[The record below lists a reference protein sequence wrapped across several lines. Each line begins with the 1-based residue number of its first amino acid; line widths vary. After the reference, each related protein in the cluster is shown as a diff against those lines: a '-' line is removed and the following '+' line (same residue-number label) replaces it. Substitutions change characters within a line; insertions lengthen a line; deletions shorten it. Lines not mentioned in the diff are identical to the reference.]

1 MSVMDDL
8 DELGQS
14 LPQEMR
20 DQFTNLRELDL
31 SVENNV
37 DKAKKLE
44 RKLFASAKKMDGKER
59 EAAHEEVMKHFNKAK
74 EDADEKVEI
83 ATRTQNMILNVIKQ
97 LDAQIEKKK
106 ADLDREI
113 PGSSERIERLSLET
127 DGHPT
132 SRSGKVHKY
141 ALNPTKANDKQTKKN
156 SKSKH
161 LTRKEKKRLD
171 SNASSTSV
179 EKNMVYPTSSSSI
192 QEPRPDSASSGALV
206 AQQQTSSLPVPT
218 SASSMAG
225 SANSVVP
232 VNLGHIGPG
241 GNAIAAAASQAIA
254 ATQQM
259 QQGRRT
265 ASLKASYE
273 AINTGGGVHAA
284 EFSRELAGAA
294 QTAIA
299 AIQESSKKNKK
310 KVSSVNGAS
319 TNAIPAS
326 PQQLQV
332 QQQSPHQ
339 QQTAAAA
346 SAAPVASALS
356 DQTGALPESR
366 PASANSGPLVV
377 QQQSSSVGSTS
388 AAAAAAHAAAA
399 AAAAAPSSGGLT
411 NSVGPVSYNLGHIG
425 AGGNAIAAAASQ
437 AIAATQHMQQGR
449 RTASLKASYEAINT
463 GGVHAAEFSRELA
476 GAAQTA
482 IAAIQESSKKNKKK
496 VTSTNVTSTNVIP
509 SSMQQQAVHQQQQAQ
524 QQTVHQQQSHQQQV
538 HQQQAAVAS
547 ATVAVASVSGHQV
560 SATNSSATAATT
572 SAAQANTVADP
583 DNPDWTYDPN
593 EPRYCICNQVSYGD
607 MVACDNSDC
616 PFEWFHYP
624 CVNITAPPKG
634 KWYCPQCTSSM
645 KRRGGRKN

>member
-141 ALNPTKANDKQTKKN
+141 ALNPTKANDKQTAKKN

-356 DQTGALPESR
+356 DQTGASFN
-366 PASANSGPLVV
+366 SAN
-377 QQQSSSVGSTS
+377 
-388 AAAAAAHAAAA
+388 
-399 AAAAAPSSGGLT
+399 
-411 NSVGPVSYNLGHIG
+411 
-425 AGGNAIAAAASQ
+425 
-437 AIAATQHMQQGR
+437 AATSTIAQ
-449 RTASLKASYEAINT
+449 TN
-463 GGVHAAEFSRELA
+463 A
-476 GAAQTA
+476 GAEVETHEW
-482 IAAIQESSKKNKKK
+482 I
-496 VTSTNVTSTNVIP
+496 
-509 SSMQQQAVHQQQQAQ
+509 
-524 QQTVHQQQSHQQQV
+524 
-538 HQQQAAVAS
+538 
-547 ATVAVASVSGHQV
+547 
-560 SATNSSATAATT
+560 
-572 SAAQANTVADP
+572 
-583 DNPDWTYDPN
+583 YDPN
-593 EPRYCICNQVSYGD
+593 EPRYCICNQVSYGE
-607 MVACDNSDC
+607 MVACDNLEC
-616 PFEWFHYP
+616 PVEWFHYP

-634 KWYCPQCTSSM
+634 KWYCPQCNAAM